1 MKIKSNLKTYL
12 PFATNVFQ
20 RKLSYRAD
28 AIIFILGN
36 AVMLAVTY
44 YLWKAVYSSS
54 TSKMINGFSLDEMT
68 IYILMSFITSVV
80 ISGSMIH
87 EMYREVKDGSIAINL
102 IRPISYE
109 KRMIFQ
115 GIGNVAYN
123 FVVIFTVSFILITI
137 LYYKFSGTINIFNI
151 LFYLITT
158 ILGMFINLYYNYAF
172 GLLSFKITNM
182 WGLTQIMG
190 AVSELLSGTL
200 IPIVFFPK
208 AIQWMFNFLP
218 FSSMIYTPTM
228 IYLGK
233 ITGLELIKA
242 VCVQIIW
249 LVILIVISRVM
260 WNAMIKKIT
269 ILGG

>member
-36 AVMLAVTY
+36 AVMLGVTY
-44 YLWKAVYSSS
+44 YLWKAVYGSSKS
-54 TSKMINGFSLDEMT
+54 NIINGFTLDEMT
-68 IYILMSFITSVV
+68 IYILLSFITSVV
-80 ISGSMIH
+80 ISASMIH

-123 FVVIFTVSFILITI
+123 FAVIFIVSFILITI
-137 LYYKFSGTINIFNI
+137 LYYKFSGTINIFNLI
-151 LFYLITT
+151 FYFITT

-233 ITGLELIKA
+233 LTGYELIKA
-242 VCVQIIW
+242 VSVQIVW
-249 LVILIVISRVM
+249 LVILIVIARVM

>member
-80 ISGSMIH
+80 ISASMIH

-233 ITGLELIKA
+233 ITGFELIKA
-242 VCVQIIW
+242 VSVQIAW

-260 WNAMIKKIT
+260 WNTMIKKIT

>member
-1 MKIKSNLKTYL
+1 MSKSRKLKTYL
-12 PFATNVFQ
+12 PFAINVFQ

-28 AIIFILGN
+28 AVIFILGQ

-44 YLWKAVYSSS
+44 YLWKAVYGSSQNNI
-54 TSKMINGFSLDEMT
+54 MNGFSLNEMI
-68 IYILMSFITSVV
+68 IYILISFITSLV
-80 ISGSMIH
+80 ISADILQD
-87 EMYREVKDGSIAINL
+87 MYREVKDGSIAINL

-115 GIGNVAYN
+115 GLGNIMYN
-123 FVVIFTVSFILITI
+123 FIVIFVASFIVITI
-137 LYYKFSGTINIFNI
+137 LYYKYTGSINLVNI
-151 LFYLITT
+151 MFYFVSAV
-158 ILGMFINLYYNYAF
+158 LGMLINLYYRYAF

-182 WGLTQIMG
+182 WGLSQMMG

-200 IPIVFFPK
+200 IPLVFFPK
-208 AIQWMFNFLP
+208 AVQGIFSFFP

-233 ITGLELIKA
+233 LTGAELIKEIA
-242 VCVQIIW
+242 VQVAWLII
-249 LVILIVISRVM
+249 LVVIARVM
-260 WNAMIKKIT
+260 WNTLIKKIT

>member
-228 IYLGK
+228 IYVGK

-242 VCVQIIW
+242 VGVQIIW